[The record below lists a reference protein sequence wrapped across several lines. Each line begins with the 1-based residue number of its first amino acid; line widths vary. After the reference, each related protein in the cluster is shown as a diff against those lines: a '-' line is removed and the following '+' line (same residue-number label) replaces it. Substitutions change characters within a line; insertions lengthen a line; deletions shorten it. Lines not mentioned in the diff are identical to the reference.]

1 MAPSLGSK
9 TLKASSIS
17 EITGFIDPSRE
28 IWYLTLDGFPM
39 PTLSAVE
46 IRDYSNTLD
55 GFLMPTL
62 FAVEI
67 WDYSNR
73 RFMICG

>member
-28 IWYLTLDGFPM
+28 IWYLTLNGVPM
-39 PTLSAVE
+39 STLSAVE